1 MAAQTQTQSLSRK
14 QVAWSDVEPISGET
28 SLSKDRQLELYR
40 WMVLNRA
47 FDDKLSLLYR
57 RGLIVGA
64 CFSSLGQ
71 EATSCAPTFA
81 LSEGDIIGPMIRNAG
96 SILTK
101 GMPVRDFLANY
112 MFRINSPTGGR
123 DGNTHFGD
131 LRYGIIAPISML
143 GCSIALCSG
152 YVMAA
157 RMRGEKRVALSW
169 IGEGSTSTGEF
180 HEDVN
185 MAAVMKSP
193 MLLIIEN
200 NQYAYSTPVEQQCAA
215 KSFADKG
222 VGYGIESF
230 SVDGNDALAMYE
242 ATKQCLDKARAGEG
256 FQMFEAVTFR
266 RKGHAE
272 HDAAEYVP
280 REILEYWEKRDPIA
294 RFERYLLDAKYVTEA
309 GIGEVWSDV
318 RAEIEDAEVW
328 VNEQDKPDPATVN
341 QGVYADEPHPAH
353 ESDDF
358 LYRREFR

>member
-1 MAAQTQTQSLSRK
+1 MPTLKLEELKALPSLTT
-14 QVAWSDVEPISGET
+14 ET
-28 SLSKDRQLELYR
+28 RLTKDQQLELYR
-40 WMVLNRA
+40 WMCLNRA
-47 FDDKLSLLYR
+47 FDDKLGLLYR

-71 EATSCAPTFA
+71 EAVSCASTYA
-81 LSEGDIIGPMIRNAG
+81 LEERDVIAPMIRNAG

-101 GMPVRDFLANY
+101 GISVRDFLANY

-131 LRYGIIAPISML
+131 LRHGTIAPLSML

-152 YVMAA
+152 FVMAA

-185 MAAVMKSP
+185 MAAVMKAP
-193 MLLIIEN
+193 MVLIIEN

-222 VGYGIESF
+222 IGYGIESF
-230 SVDGNDALAMYE
+230 TVDGNDPLAMYE
-242 ATKQCLDKARAGEG
+242 ATKTCIDKARAGEG
-256 FQMFEAVTFR
+256 FQLFEALTFR

-280 REILEYWEKRDPIA
+280 QEIKSYWEARDPIF
-294 RFERYLLDAKYVTEA
+294 RFEKHLLEADFISEDGIDA
-309 GIGEVWSDV
+309 VWADV
-318 RAEIEDAEVW
+318 RKEIEDAEDW
-328 VNEQDKPDPATVN
+328 VNAQPQPDPATVN
-341 QGVYADEPHPAH
+341 QGVYAEERHPAH
-353 ESDDF
+353 EDDAF
-358 LYRREFR
+358 LYEADFR